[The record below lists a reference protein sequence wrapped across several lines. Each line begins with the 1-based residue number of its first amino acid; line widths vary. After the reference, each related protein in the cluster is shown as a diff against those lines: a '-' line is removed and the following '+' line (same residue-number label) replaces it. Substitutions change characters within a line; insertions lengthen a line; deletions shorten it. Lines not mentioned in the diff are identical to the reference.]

1 LIDYLRWVELHIHMT
16 VQELS
21 LTCTRRPGQDPN
33 RYSYDA
39 HTTSTLSFTT
49 RGEDLRSSIA
59 ATAFKADIVISAI
72 KAQSET
78 LKAGHETKESDIEAK
93 KATEQTKL
101 QAATELLAASKKRKQ
116 ILRGIIY
123 LR

>member
-1 LIDYLRWVELHIHMT
+1 MT

-21 LTCTRRPGQDPN
+21 LTCTRRSGQGPN

-39 HTTSTLSFTT
+39 HTTSTLSFIT
-49 RGEDLRSSIA
+49 RAEDLRSSIA
-59 ATAFKADIVISAI
+59 ATAFKADTVISAI

-78 LKAGHETKESDIEAK
+78 LKAWHETKESDIEAK